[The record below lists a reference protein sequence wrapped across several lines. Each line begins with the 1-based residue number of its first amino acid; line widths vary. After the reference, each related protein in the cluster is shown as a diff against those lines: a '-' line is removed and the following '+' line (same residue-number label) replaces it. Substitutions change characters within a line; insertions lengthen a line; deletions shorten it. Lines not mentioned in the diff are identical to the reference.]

1 MLNYWQQKGRD
12 FIKKVVIPLATLSI
26 LAFTS
31 LTIHYKNELV
41 KTDTEHKAKVA
52 MVKKQNKDKVD
63 KITLE
68 YSKEVNDLKNSI
80 EKLNSDKAKSQ
91 DDLNNANKKLET
103 LTKENEDLK
112 KELAL
117 ED

>member
-1 MLNYWQQKGRD
+1 MINNRQQKGCD
-12 FIKKVVIPLATLSI
+12 FIKKVVISLATLSI

-41 KTDTEHKAKVA
+41 KADAEHKAKVA
-52 MVKKQNKDKVD
+52 IVKKQNKDKVD
-63 KITLE
+63 KIKLE
-68 YSKEVNDLKNSI
+68 YSKEVNDLKQSI
-80 EKLNSDKAKSQ
+80 EKLNNDNAKNQ
-91 DDLNNANKKLET
+91 ENLNNANKTVES
-103 LTKENEDLK
+103 LTKENEELK

>member
-1 MLNYWQQKGRD
+1 MLYNWQLEGDD
-12 FIKKVVIPLATLSI
+12 FIKKFIVALIALSI
-26 LAFTS
+26 SAFTS

-41 KTDTEHKAKVA
+41 KIDAEYKAKVTN
-52 MVKKQNKDKVD
+52 VKKQNKDKLD
-63 KITLE
+63 KITVE

-80 EKLNSDKAKSQ
+80 EKLNNDNAKNQ
-91 DDLNNANKKLET
+91 ENLNNANKTVES

>member
-1 MLNYWQQKGRD
+1 MS
-12 FIKKVVIPLATLSI
+12 LATLSI
-26 LAFTS
+26 LVFTS

-41 KTDTEHKAKVA
+41 KANTEYNAKVA
-52 MVKKQNKDKVD
+52 MIKKQNKDKVN

-68 YSKEVNDLKNSI
+68 YSKEVNDLKHSI
-80 EKLNSDKAKSQ
+80 EKLNNDNAKNQ
-91 DDLNNANKKLET
+91 EDLNSANQKLET
-103 LTKENEDLK
+103 LAKENEDLK